1 MIVDNYNIE
10 AERSLLRQCTL
21 DGIGHGADTIAH
33 GDNHRRF
40 NRPASGEVDLAELG
54 FKPRANGLEVLGTG
68 LLHLDLHGAIAR
80 INIVKLR
87 TTAGHTLRGVE
98 QLGTMHHF
106 TLTRQGKPQ
115 SIERSIVIV
124 TLNRSQRA
132 FKRTRVNEHQM
143 PEIEIVTKHSA
154 TAAVNE
160 PMRRQQ
166 TVAPLVVVGVDN
178 RCAGHARHLTHT
190 MQRIVRQMHRHA
202 ATHNEY
208 IFVNLPDKRHNGLGR
223 AQKIQFNHNTQ
234 IYEKIFMIQAGARSF
249 S

>member
-1 MIVDNYNIE
+1 M
-10 AERSLLRQCTL
+10 
-21 DGIGHGADTIAH
+21 
-33 GDNHRRF
+33 
-40 NRPASGEVDLAELG
+40 
-54 FKPRANGLEVLGTG
+54 LGTG
-68 LLHLDLHGAIAR
+68 LLHLDLHGSIAR
-80 INIVKLR
+80 IDIVKLR
-87 TTAGHTLRGVE
+87 TTAGNTLRGVE
-98 QLGTMHHF
+98 QLGAMHHF

-124 TLNRSQRA
+124 TLHRGQRA

-143 PEIEIVTKHSA
+143 PEIKIVTKHSA
-154 TAAVNE
+154 TAAVDE

-166 TVAPLVVVGVDN
+166 PVAPLVVVRVDN
-178 RCAGHARHLTHT
+178 RCSGHSRHLTHT
-190 MQRIVRQMHRHA
+190 MQRIGRRMHRHA
-202 ATHNEY
+202 APHNEY